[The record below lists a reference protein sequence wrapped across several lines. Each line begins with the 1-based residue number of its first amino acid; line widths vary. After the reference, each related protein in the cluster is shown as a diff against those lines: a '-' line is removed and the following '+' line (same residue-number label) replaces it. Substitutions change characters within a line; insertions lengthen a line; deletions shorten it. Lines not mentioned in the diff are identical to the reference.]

1 MATDDRVVELV
12 LNQTQ
17 ARLEQTFNDFDAID
31 AKALG
36 VLGADAATLGV
47 IVAAHTSLNHL
58 WWLPSGALALAA
70 ALLLL
75 SVRPQEYDQGPDT
88 RQSFE
93 RFGGLDYVA
102 AGLQML
108 GELLA
113 AVERNERVVIPR
125 KTRLFT
131 RGFVVFVVGLIGALL
146 VGIFR

>member
-1 MATDDRVVELV
+1 MAADDRVVELV
-12 LNQTQ
+12 IAQTQ

-36 VLGADAATLGV
+36 VLGADAAALGV
-47 IVAAHTSLNHL
+47 VVATHTSLNHL

-70 ALLLL
+70 AFFLWSL
-75 SVRPQEYDQGPDT
+75 RPQEYDQGPDT
-88 RQSFE
+88 RQFFE

-108 GELLA
+108 AELLA

-125 KTRLFT
+125 KTQVFT
-131 RGFVVFVVGLIGALL
+131 RGFGIFVVGLIGAFL